1 LGSEHKQSKL
11 LVLSVDRDDDI
22 GIKAKVGTPI
32 IGRDN
37 CIEAAKKLAIADPE
51 EADANAIF
59 AAVKQYDELLSK
71 KNECEVAI
79 IAGSHEG
86 GVEADQKLR
95 AELMKVIREFNASG
109 VILVSDGFEDREI
122 LPILMSTMP
131 VISVKR
137 VVIKHSERVEESYAV
152 LGRYIRMLITDPRY
166 SKFSL
171 GIPGLLFL
179 AFGLLSIFDLLQL
192 ATEVVLI
199 VLGIALIFWG
209 FGLDKYVTSIRK
221 MKKMS
226 SYIRFFSIIATLL
239 VISVAFY
246 QGFYLSIGN
255 FKGDVPRFLGLFIEN
270 SLPLTWVGLS
280 IYLGYS
286 LIFHWIRK
294 SIRIWRT
301 VLAFVILAF
310 LYVPL
315 LEFSRILINPSQSPF
330 TLISQLLLG
339 LMVTSIVAIIAYRYI
354 RSHKKVV
361 KGV

>member
-1 LGSEHKQSKL
+1 LSRL
-11 LVLSVDRDDDI
+11 LVISVDRDDDI
-22 GIKAKVGTPI
+22 GIKAKIETPI

-59 AAVKQYDELLSK
+59 AAVKQYDELVSK
-71 KNECEVAI
+71 KIDCEVAI
-79 IAGSHEG
+79 IAGFYEG
-86 GVEADQKLR
+86 GVEADQNLR
-95 AELMKVIREFNASG
+95 AELMKVTSQFNASG

-131 VISVKR
+131 IISIKR
-137 VVIKHSERVEESYAV
+137 VVIKHSGRLEESYAV

-171 GIPGLLFL
+171 GVPGLLFL
-179 AFGLLSIFDLLQL
+179 TIGLLSVFNLLQL
-192 ATEVVLI
+192 AIQVVLI
-199 VLGIALIFWG
+199 IFGIALIVWG
-209 FGLDKYVTSIRK
+209 FDLVKYITSIRK

-246 QGFYLSIGN
+246 QGFYVSIG
-255 FKGDVPRFLGLFIEN
+255 KESIPLFISAFLEK

-286 LIFHWIRK
+286 LIFNWVRK
-294 SIRIWRT
+294 SIKIWRDIF
-301 VLAFVILAF
+301 AFLILAF
-310 LYVPL
+310 LYIPI
-315 LEFSRILINPSQSPF
+315 LEVSQILVNPGQSPF
-330 TLISQLLLG
+330 TLILQLLLG
-339 LMVTSIVAIIAYRYI
+339 LIVTSIVAIIAYRRIHSY
-354 RSHKKVV
+354 KKVV
-361 KGV
+361 KGA